1 MISTD
6 DTVSNLTLWKT
17 TQNYDEGRVP
27 SIGIII
33 TNISQKLLPYKHY
46 FSLGRAIIQLLFY
59 IYIFKLLTY
68 ITTPLR
74 SFFSFPIKSH
84 CTLYGCTIAL
94 PLGWVQFPCT
104 GAQFLFLWVV
114 ATFPLRVHN
123 FSSPGL
129 WPLFSPFLHCAGLP
143 VSITSSVFAPEESL
157 VKSVSS
163 TTQPVIT
170 THSPT
175 PPQRRLAK
183 SFSIS
188 TTSSISKGNV
198 LILLSSVH
206 HDLRGH
212 ST

>member
-27 SIGIII
+27 SIGILI

-46 FSLGRAIIQLLFY
+46 FSLGRAIIQLPIY

-94 PLGWVQFPCT
+94 PLGWGQFPCT

-212 ST
+212 SA

>member
-1 MISTD
+1 M
-6 DTVSNLTLWKT
+6 
-17 TQNYDEGRVP
+17 
-27 SIGIII
+27 
-33 TNISQKLLPYKHY
+33 
-46 FSLGRAIIQLLFY
+46 GRAIIQLPIY

-94 PLGWVQFPCT
+94 PLGWGQFPCT

-114 ATFPLRVHN
+114 ATFPLQVHN
-123 FSSPGL
+123 FSSLGL

-212 ST
+212 STWSFQGIYQKTGLKICKN